1 MGSENK
7 RDEEEEEED
16 DEEDLGGGRGEK
28 RVLAVDLDC

>member
-7 RDEEEEEED
+7 RDEEEED